1 VTALRI
7 GVLSFAHTHAVG
19 YLSAL
24 RAMPDVE
31 VIGSDPDGVSTGP
44 ATGELR
50 GRDLAEAL
58 GVGYADSYDELF
70 AWGPDAVV
78 VTSENARHRDL
89 VERAAA
95 AGVHVLCEKPLATTW
110 EDGLAIRDAVERAG
124 VLLMVA
130 FPVRFATAFAKLRA
144 AHDAGALGQLFSVR
158 GANNGMLPLGRDW
171 FTDPALSGGGA
182 LADHVVHIAD
192 LLEAL
197 TGSAPRTVTAV
208 TNRVL
213 HAERAGGA
221 RARSDRADDSRAGD
235 SRAGGARASSDR
247 AIGSRAGGAET
258 GGLVT
263 ITYADGLIAAI
274 DCSWSMPDTS
284 AVWGGLTLDVA
295 GTGGTVSLDLFGP
308 AAHGIAAATGLPIE
322 LRYGA
327 DLDAT
332 MLRTFL
338 GAVRTGVQPQPDV
351 RVGLRT
357 LSIVLAAQES
367 ARTGRTVAISE

>member
-1 VTALRI
+1 MTALRI

-31 VIGSDPDGVSTGP
+31 VIGSDPDGVSTG
-44 ATGELR
+44 TTTDELR
-50 GRDLAEAL
+50 GRELAEAL
-58 GVGYADSYDELF
+58 GVEYADSYDELF
-70 AWGPDAVV
+70 AWRPDAVV
-78 VTSENARHRDL
+78 VTSENARHREL

-130 FPVRFATAFAKLRA
+130 FPVRFASAFAKLRA
-144 AHDAGALGQLFSVR
+144 THDAGALGQLFSVR
-158 GANNGMLPLGRDW
+158 GANNGMLPLSRDW

-213 HAERAGGA
+213 HAERAGG
-221 RARSDRADDSRAGD
+221 
-235 SRAGGARASSDR
+235 GAS
-247 AIGSRAGGAET
+247 AET

-263 ITYADGLIAAI
+263 ITYANGLIAAI

-295 GTGGTVSLDLFGP
+295 GTGGTVSLDVFGP
-308 AAHGIAAATGLPIE
+308 AAHGIVAETGLPIE
-322 LRYGA
+322 ARYGA
-327 DLDAT
+327 DLDAV

-338 GAVRTGVQPQPDV
+338 DAVRTGVQPQPDV

-367 ARTGRTVAISE
+367 ARTGRTVAVSA